1 MVTVGRAWGDIHT
14 CRLAFTCTQYRVA
27 AGGTSM
33 TAKLGVAIAIGA
45 LVLSCSYAEDSP
57 TEGTVTTG
65 EDSPTEGT
73 VTTAEDS
80 PTEGRAY

>member
-1 MVTVGRAWGDIHT
+1 
-14 CRLAFTCTQYRVA
+14 
-27 AGGTSM
+27 M

-57 TEGTVTTG
+57 TEGTITTA